1 MSHCNLLFLST
12 MGSDTI
18 DLLRS
23 LLKIISDGINKI
35 DQTCTDSNLQ
45 FPSPDEPFTP
55 ASNAAHF
62 NPQISQAILEI
73 VAAAYQVIATA
84 QSAPTTLLT
93 AATQVRSL
101 LYLSEIN

>member
-1 MSHCNLLFLST
+1 

-23 LLKIISDGINKI
+23 LSKIISDSIEKI
-35 DQTCTDSNLQ
+35 AQTCTDSNLQ

-62 NPQISQAILEI
+62 DPQISQAVLEI

-84 QSAPTTLLT
+84 QPAPAVIFT